1 MPGLANQPD
10 GRMPLPSFSVL
21 KALGDF
27 VQSGS
32 DKDYYVVG
40 GRCAALADDACFDA
54 LMI

>member
-1 MPGLANQPD
+1 MVPGLANQPD

-40 GRCAALADDACFDA
+40 GR
-54 LMI
+54 